1 MGHTLHTQSSLQLRV
16 YIIHSMYCN
25 GKKCNSS
32 QRAVVLCSYL
42 VSLSCNSRTKI
53 NMRFVTDWFNSQ
65 WIQTS
70 HLLIACLM
78 ARCYYKSKWLSISM
92 FIIEWSFYNW
102 CYLLVWECNKGLC
115 DACLPMWPL
124 IQQHCML

>member
-1 MGHTLHTQSSLQLRV
+1 MPLPLVAGRVYDGAHTCKLKVHYSSE

-65 WIQTS
+65 
-70 HLLIACLM
+70 
-78 ARCYYKSKWLSISM
+78 
-92 FIIEWSFYNW
+92 
-102 CYLLVWECNKGLC
+102 
-115 DACLPMWPL
+115 
-124 IQQHCML
+124 